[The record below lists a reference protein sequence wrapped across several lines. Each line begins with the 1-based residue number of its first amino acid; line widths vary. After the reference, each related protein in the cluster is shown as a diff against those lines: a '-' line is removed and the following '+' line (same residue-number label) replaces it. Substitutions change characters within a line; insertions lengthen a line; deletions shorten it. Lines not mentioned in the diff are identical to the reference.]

1 MREFRRRKFGNGF
14 CNGFNG
20 CQVEGRKPFD
30 ASTTLSAPLRSGY
43 EEYPSTEFI
52 LSEVEGLR
60 VQRRKKEEGT
70 IFLLQCKKLVLCGY
84 GYSRN

>member
-1 MREFRRRKFGNGF
+1 MREFSRRKFGSGF
-14 CNGFNG
+14 CNGFNGCQG

-52 LSEVEGLR
+52 LSPSATLRINCVEGLR

-70 IFLLQCKKLVLCGY
+70 IFLLQ
-84 GYSRN
+84 